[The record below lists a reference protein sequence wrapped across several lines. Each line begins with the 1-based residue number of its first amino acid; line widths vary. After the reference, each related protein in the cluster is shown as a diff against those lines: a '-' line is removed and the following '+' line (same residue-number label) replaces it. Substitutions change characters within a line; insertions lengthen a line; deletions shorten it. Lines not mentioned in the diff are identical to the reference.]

1 MGIKII
7 FKIIGF
13 ITALCILAIPF
24 SASAKSC
31 RCDNQGLITVS
42 GTGTVKIK
50 PNGSRLY
57 VSINIFNKYHK
68 IAYADLLNQAHKVI
82 NHFESFNIAAYR
94 KSKITYLIRTAQI
107 NISPN
112 RIYKKGKWIIDGYNA
127 IENLTVKVSGNKNTN
142 NAVLYLLKYKST
154 SINRIV
160 PIVSNIEKYKIEA
173 VKLAYKYAI
182 SKIKAV
188 LELIGVK
195 TYTVK
200 TVDIK
205 SAVQRIFPVPVIMQ
219 AKTVNVGSKVYFPGR
234 NKITADVVIKVKYK
248 NAN

>member
-13 ITALCILAIPF
+13 ITAICILAIPF

-94 KSKITYLIRTAQI
+94 KSKITYLIRTVQI

-112 RIYKKGKWIIDGYNA
+112 RIYKKGKWIIDGYHA
-127 IENLTVKVSGNKNTN
+127 TESLTVKVSGNKNTN
-142 NAVLYLLKYKST
+142 NAILYLLKYKST

-173 VKLAYKYAI
+173 VKLAYKHAI

-188 LELIGVK
+188 LKLIGVK
-195 TYTVK
+195 SYAVK

-219 AKTVNVGSKVYFPGR
+219 AKTVNVGSKVYFPGK
-234 NKITADVVIKVKYK
+234 NKITADVFIKAKYK

>member
-13 ITALCILAIPF
+13 ITAICILAIPF

-112 RIYKKGKWIIDGYNA
+112 RIYKKGKWIIDGYHA
-127 IENLTVKVSGNKNTN
+127 TESLTVKVSGNKNTN

>member
-1 MGIKII
+1 ML
-7 FKIIGF
+7 KIIGF
-13 ITALCILAIPF
+13 ITVLCILAIPF

-31 RCDNQGLITVS
+31 NCINYGTITAY
-42 GTGTVKIK
+42 GTGTLKIK

-57 VSINIFNKYHK
+57 VSINVFSKSHK
-68 IAYADLLNQAHKVI
+68 MAYIDLLNQAHKVI
-82 NHFESFNIAAYR
+82 NHLESFNIAAYH

-127 IENLTVKVSGNKNTN
+127 IENLIIKIRGNKNTN
-142 NAVLYLLKYKST
+142 NAILYLLKYKST

-173 VKLAYKYAI
+173 VKLAYKHAI

-188 LELIGVK
+188 LKLTGVK
-195 TYTVK
+195 SYTVK

-219 AKTVNVGSKVYFPGR
+219 AKTVNVGSKVYFPGK
-234 NKITADVVIKVKYK
+234 NKITANVFIKAKYK